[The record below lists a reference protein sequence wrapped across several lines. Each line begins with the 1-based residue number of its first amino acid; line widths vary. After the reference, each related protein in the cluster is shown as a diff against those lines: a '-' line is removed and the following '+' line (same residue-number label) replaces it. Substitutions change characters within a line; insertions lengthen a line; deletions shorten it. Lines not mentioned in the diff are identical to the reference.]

1 MKKLFVLIIAVSYFT
16 WQPAKAQD
24 DTKAKTILNE
34 LSADIKSYGLIKID
48 FTSKIENK
56 SNNTNE
62 SKDGTIWLK
71 GEKYR
76 LEITGQT
83 VICDGKTVWTY
94 IKDANEVQINSI
106 QADEDAIT
114 NPLKLLS
121 SWEKNFKPKLIK
133 EATEGGKTIQT
144 IDLTPLKSKSYHKV
158 RLKVDKTKKQ
168 IVSSTVYDKNG
179 STFSY
184 ILKTFITNQTVND
197 SYFTFKASDFP
208 GAEIND
214 MR

>member
-1 MKKLFVLIIAVSYFT
+1 MKKLTILVFT
-16 WQPAKAQD
+16 ILLFGVFSSNAQD
-24 DTKAKTILNE
+24 DSKAKKILND
-34 LSADIKSYGLIKID
+34 LSTEIKSYPLIKID

-56 SNNTNE
+56 TNNTNE

-71 GEKYR
+71 GDKYR

-94 IKDANEVQINSI
+94 IKDANEVQINSV
-106 QADEDAIT
+106 QPDEDAIT

-121 SWEKNFKPKLIK
+121 SWEKNFKPKFIK
-133 EATEGGKTIQT
+133 EGIEGGKTLQT
-144 IDLTPLKSKSYHKV
+144 IDLTPIKSKSYHKV
-158 RLKVDKTKKQ
+158 RLKIDKTKKQ
-168 IVSSTVYDKNG
+168 IVNSTVYDKNG

-184 ILKTFITNQTVND
+184 ILKTFITNQTAND
-197 SYFTFKASDFP
+197 TFFSFKASDFP

>member
-1 MKKLFVLIIAVSYFT
+1 MKKLFFLIIAVTFFG
-16 WQPAKAQD
+16 WRPVLAQD

-94 IKDANEVQINSI
+94 IKDANEVQINTI

-114 NPLKLLS
+114 NPLKLLN

-158 RLKVDKTKKQ
+158 RLKIDKTKKQ

-208 GAEIND
+208 GVEIND

>member
-1 MKKLFVLIIAVSYFT
+1 MKKSVLILGLFVFCSAFIAN
-16 WQPAKAQD
+16 AQD
-24 DTKAKTILNE
+24 DSKVKAILND
-34 LSADIKSYGLIKID
+34 LSKEIKSYALIKID
-48 FTSKIENK
+48 FTTKIENK

-71 GEKYR
+71 GDKYR
-76 LEITGQT
+76 LQISGQT

-94 IKDANEVQINSI
+94 IKDANEIQINTV

-114 NPLKLLS
+114 NPLNLIN
-121 SWEKNFKPKLIK
+121 SWEKNYKPKLIK
-133 EATEGGKTIQT
+133 EAAEGGKTVQT
-144 IDLTPLKSKSYHKV
+144 IDLTPLKNKSYHKV
-158 RLKVDKTKKQ
+158 RLKIDKNKKQ
-168 IVSSTVYDKNG
+168 IIQSTVYDKNG

-184 ILKTFITNQTVND
+184 IVKTFVTNQTVND
-197 SYFTFKASDFP
+197 SFFTYNAAEFP

>member
-1 MKKLFVLIIAVSYFT
+1 MKKLIFLSISIITLNFFSAFS
-16 WQPAKAQD
+16 QD
-24 DTKAKTILNE
+24 DTKAKKILND
-34 LSADIKSYGLIKID
+34 LSADIKSYALIKID

-56 SNNTNE
+56 ANNTNE

-94 IKDANEVQINSI
+94 IKEANEVQINTI
-106 QADEDAIT
+106 QPDEDAIT
-114 NPLKLLS
+114 NPIKLLNT
-121 SWEKNFKPKLIK
+121 WEKNFKPKLIK
-133 EATEGGKTIQT
+133 EGVEGGKTIQT
-144 IDLTPLKSKSYHKV
+144 IDLTPIKTKSYHKV
-158 RLKVDKTKKQ
+158 RLKIDKNKKQ
-168 IVSSTVYDKNG
+168 IINSTVYDKNG

-184 ILKTFITNQTVND
+184 IVKSFITNQTAND
-197 SYFTFKASDFP
+197 SFFSFKASDFP